1 MSCYSGLFISWRGC
15 SKILLE
21 FPPND
26 VSHLQWHHD
35 AFIVPVTAF
44 LPLNEQV
51 PYKERFA
58 GQADLESIL

>member
-1 MSCYSGLFISWRGC
+1 LEGC
-15 SKILLE
+15 SKILLD

-44 LPLNEQV
+44 LSLNEQV